1 MAQILTEYE
10 QLQPNNPNIYLDTSR
25 YTEILEN
32 DM

>member
-10 QLQPNNPNIYLDTSR
+10 QLQPNNPNIYLDTR

-32 DM
+32 DL